1 MSNPRYEFMR
11 TPQKLLETPE
21 SIAKEVF
28 APQQTLDEIGRKKKL
43 KPMDYIVLLSTMY
56 GIGSGIGII
65 AGTAKS
71 VLPSREVKPLVY
83 YTCILLLI
91 AGATRGYLTA
101 SQSQKLKHLLQQIN
115 LTEKE

>member
-11 TPQKLLETPE
+11 PPKGLQKVLETPQR
-21 SIAKEVF
+21 ITREVLN
-28 APQQTLDEIGRKKKL
+28 PQQTLDEIGRKQKL
-43 KPMDYIVLLSTMY
+43 RPMDYVVLLSTMY

-83 YTCILLLI
+83 YTCVALLI
-91 AGATRGYLTA
+91 AGATRDSTPYR
-101 SQSQKLKHLLQQIN
+101 QKFSRL
-115 LTEKE
+115 